1 MDVILLEKVDNLGDL
16 GDKVTVKPGY
26 ARNYL
31 VPSGKAQMATP
42 ENVAAFEQRR
52 AELERE
58 AAERLSEAEVR
69 REAFE
74 SLEAV
79 EIKVNVGAEGKL
91 FGSVGPADIV
101 DALEALG
108 IEAERKEVRMPEGP
122 IREAGEHTVEM
133 HLHADINVEL
143 TVRVVPEEAVAG

>member
-1 MDVILLEKVDNLGDL
+1 VPAVAVRARKVDNLGDL

-31 VPSGKAQMATP
+31 VPSGRAQMATP
-42 ENVAAFEQRR
+42 ENLAAFEQRR
-52 AELERE
+52 VELERE
-58 AAERLSEAEVR
+58 AAERLAEAEQR

-74 SLEAV
+74 ALDAV
-79 EIKVNVGAEGKL
+79 EIRVNAGSEGKL

-108 IEAERKEVRMPEGP
+108 VEAERKEVRMPIGP
-122 IREAGEHTVEM
+122 IREAGEYQIEM
-133 HLHADINVEL
+133 HLHTDVNVEL
-143 TVRVVPEEAVAG
+143 IVRVVPEK

>member
-1 MDVILLEKVDNLGDL
+1 MEIILLEKVDNLGDL

-42 ENVAAFEQRR
+42 ENLAAFEQLR

-58 AAERLSEAEVR
+58 AAERLTEAEHR
-69 REAFE
+69 REAFVA
-74 SLEAV
+74 LEAV
-79 EIKVNVGAEGKL
+79 EIRVNVGSEGKL

-108 IEAERKEVRMPEGP
+108 IEAERKEVRMPTGP
-122 IREAGEHTVEM
+122 IREAGEHQIEM
-133 HLHADINVEL
+133 HLHTDVNVEL
-143 TVRVVPEEAVAG
+143 TVRVVPEE

>member
-16 GDKVTVKPGY
+16 GDKVSVKPGY

-42 ENVAAFEQRR
+42 ENLAAFEQRR

-58 AAERLSEAEVR
+58 AAERLAEAERR

-74 SLEAV
+74 AIEGLE
-79 EIKVNVGAEGKL
+79 IRVNAGSEGKL

-101 DALEALG
+101 DALNVMG
-108 IEAERKEVRMPEGP
+108 IEAERREVRMPTGP
-122 IREAGEHTVEM
+122 IREAGEHQVEM
-133 HLHADINVEL
+133 HLHTDVNVTL
-143 TVRVVPEEAVAG
+143 NVRVVSEP